1 MALVTL
7 CLHLPILVGNQ
18 PLWWSQFFYC
28 VCCDLHIAR
37 MWLFSRSATSSKT
50 NYLLSMVLCDRFLL
64 AMPAN
69 KSECIHIRWDCAP
82 LWDFPHFFSMELYDI
97 QSPEEYLVA
106 MWWYVYVHVL
116 VCNKCSFHRNNWALD
131 DSIQLNATYTF
142 FWISHFDTISVWKMS
157 VSGFEIDFIVDVWI
171 SKTVLFIRFSS
182 EFRSQRN
189 W

>member
-1 MALVTL
+1 MFAVISTSHECGSLVEAPPHRRRIIYLAWSFATVF
-7 CLHLPILVGNQ
+7 CWRCQPIRVNVFI
-18 PLWWSQFFYC
+18 S
-28 VCCDLHIAR
+28 DEI
-37 MWLFSRSATSSKT
+37 
-50 NYLLSMVLCDRFLL
+50 
-64 AMPAN
+64 
-69 KSECIHIRWDCAP
+69 AP
-82 LWDFPHFFSMELYDI
+82 LYEIFRIFFRWSCMTSNRPKNI
-97 QSPEEYLVA
+97 
-106 MWWYVYVHVL
+106 WWQCGGMYIVYVHVL

-142 FWISHFDTISVWKMS
+142 FWISHFDTISVWTMS